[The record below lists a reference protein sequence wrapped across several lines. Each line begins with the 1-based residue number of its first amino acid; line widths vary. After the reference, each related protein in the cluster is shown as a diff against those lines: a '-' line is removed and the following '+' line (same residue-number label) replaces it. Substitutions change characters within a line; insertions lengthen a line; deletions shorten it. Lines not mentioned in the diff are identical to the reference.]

1 MKKKSNKESQ
11 YYNEIIDKIES
22 VRSKNNVNWMNLV
35 RLSFSLDPKKTAK
48 ILAEIYKQ
56 DKKISNLA
64 KKLQK

>member
-1 MKKKSNKESQ
+1 MKKKSNKGSQ
-11 YYNEIIDKIES
+11 YYNKIIDKIES